1 MKSNFGNRDFENFI
15 RHNADQYRMYPS
27 EEAWKNIHNTLHT
40 RKKWYGA
47 GLAFLLLLTAGAVTW
62 VMIANPASEKK
73 QQTVVTNNV
82 AKNKNIASSV
92 VPEVSKNNVVDK
104 PGRIP
109 GFIMKSD
116 AVSSNDIAT
125 IPQELPLFNDI
136 KTNPEEPSITGV
148 TPVLKNHN
156 PEQPFSDLNARIND
170 ALLEKVK
177 IMMTRDDI
185 ISPSPAKTI
194 DEVNAQEE
202 KITASVETTSYPLTI
217 ESVTNTYRSG
227 YNGKK
232 ILWQFF
238 ITPTIS
244 YRQLSANDNSTFRNA
259 LGIAPNGS
267 RNVNSAVTHRP
278 DLGFQIGVGAGY
290 PLTKSLKLR
299 GGLQFN
305 VNRYDIKAS
314 AYNPEIATISLNDA
328 SGSSISAWTNY
339 RTYGGYRTNWLKNF
353 YFSVSAPIGIELQLA
368 KGKKMN
374 WGIAGTLQPTYI
386 LKDKAYLISTD
397 YKNYAK
403 VPWLV
408 RRVNF
413 STGVETFIG
422 FGEKTKWQVGPQVRY
437 QVLSSF
443 NNEYPVKEHLF
454 DFGLKVGVFLNQ

>member
-1 MKSNFGNRDFENFI
+1 MKSNFGNRDFEEFV
-15 RHNADQYRMYPS
+15 RQNADQYRMFPS
-27 EEAWKNIHNTLHT
+27 EEAWKNIHNSLHT

-62 VMIANPASEKK
+62 VMTANPVSETK
-73 QQTVVTNNV
+73 QQTAITHNTATNQ
-82 AKNKNIASSV
+82 NIASPA
-92 VPEVSKNNVVDK
+92 VPTIPKNNVVNK
-104 PGRIP
+104 PGQIP

-116 AVSSNDIAT
+116 AISSNDIT
-125 IPQELPLFNDI
+125 NLPQKFPILNDI
-136 KTNPEEPSITGV
+136 QTNSEELTIAGIA
-148 TPVLKNHN
+148 PVLKIHN
-156 PEQPFSDLNARIND
+156 TEQPFNNLTTKITD
-170 ALLEKVK
+170 ALPE
-177 IMMTRDDI
+177 DI
-185 ISPSPAKTI
+185 IVRDEVISIAPAKTI
-194 DEVNAQEE
+194 EVSEHEE
-202 KITASVETTSYPLTI
+202 ILTSSPETGYPLTI

-244 YRQLSANDNSTFRNA
+244 YRQLSANDNSTFSNA

-267 RNVNSAVTHRP
+267 RSVNSAVTHRP
-278 DLGFQIGVGAGY
+278 DLGLQIGVNAGY

-314 AYNPEIATISLNDA
+314 AYNPELATISLNDGT
-328 SGSSISAWTNY
+328 GSSISAWTNY

-353 YFSVSAPIGIELQLA
+353 YFSVSAPIGVELQLA

-422 FGEKTKWQVGPQVRY
+422 FGEKTKWQIGPQVRY